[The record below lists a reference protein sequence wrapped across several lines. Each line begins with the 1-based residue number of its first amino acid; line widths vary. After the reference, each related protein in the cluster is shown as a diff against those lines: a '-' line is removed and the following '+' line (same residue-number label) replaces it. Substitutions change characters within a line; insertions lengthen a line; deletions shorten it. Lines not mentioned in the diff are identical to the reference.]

1 MLPAL
6 AHVIRPLKLL
16 IELELEES
24 VVQQNSRIH
33 LSGKSGHFLKTRSA
47 DLVVVYLPTE
57 QNVRLLQWRIFRIR
71 DLLQVRQRKK
81 INTSR
86 FFKTKQKK
94 KKSGPC
100 NVLLLPPSPETSAFL
115 RRPFQCPVCPRS
127 QQLAPIPPIE
137 CITYS
142 CMQTKHKI
150 NMNFPVHT

>member
-1 MLPAL
+1 MIVPNMIQEQNHCVFIFLGRWKFDLVLGGCLIMLPAL

-33 LSGKSGHFLKTRSA
+33 LSGKSGHFFKTLSA

-81 INTSR
+81 
-86 FFKTKQKK
+86 
-94 KKSGPC
+94 
-100 NVLLLPPSPETSAFL
+100 
-115 RRPFQCPVCPRS
+115 
-127 QQLAPIPPIE
+127 
-137 CITYS
+137 
-142 CMQTKHKI
+142 
-150 NMNFPVHT
+150 